1 MAAAACSSGD
11 DSAGGTG
18 DAAAT
23 SGDETPISRACDQ
36 GAAQDRVEAA
46 PVAGTPRD
54 RTITSFDGTRIRAH
68 WFPAPA
74 ASTGDPAPT
83 VLMGPGWSLPGATLA
98 TDAGDGGT
106 NPVSSGALG
115 IATLND
121 AGYNVLTW
129 DPRGFGASTGT
140 VTVNDPD
147 YEGHDVQVLLDWVA
161 TQPGVRLDTEGD
173 PRAGMVGASYG
184 GGIQLIVAGIDCR
197 VDALVPNVAW
207 HSLETSLFRNE
218 TVKAGWAG
226 LLNTAASGAAR
237 DPHLVEAADTGLTTG
252 VLDDETIEWFR
263 DRGPGDLVDQVTAPT
278 LLVHGTVDT
287 LFTPGE
293 AVTNFTALRS
303 AGTPVAMLWYC
314 GGHGACLTDPGD
326 PALVTERTLAW
337 LDHYL
342 GGDAEADTGP
352 VVDIVD
358 QDGRRWVGDDFP
370 DGADDPLTA
379 EGDGETLALTAESV
393 AGPITPAGSDDM
405 LAGLVAGFTPG
416 RADRAV
422 ELTLEA
428 DHDALVLGA
437 PRVTLTYRGTT
448 PDGPEPTRAF
458 AQIVDDE
465 SGHVLGNQI
474 TPVPITLDGDEH
486 TTQVDLEVVA
496 HHVVEGARVTLQLV
510 ATTPAYA
517 TPRLGGKLTVTDVAL
532 ELPTTDDL
540 SPPSND

>member
-11 DSAGGTG
+11 DSAGGAD

-23 SGDETPISRACDQ
+23 SGDETPVSRACDQ

-46 PVAGTPRD
+46 PVAGTPSD

-106 NPVSSGALG
+106 NPVSSGVLG
-115 IATLND
+115 IGTLND

-370 DGADDPLTA
+370 DGADYPLTA
-379 EGDGETLALTAESV
+379 EGNGETLALTAESV

-486 TTQVDLEVVA
+486 TAQVDLEVVA